1 MIMEKLDH
9 GSLYKFLHEEKNSLN
24 WGFRYRVA
32 MNVAEG
38 MAFLHSFEP
47 KILHQDLKR

>member
-1 MIMEKLDH
+1 MVMEKLDK
-9 GSLYKFLHEEKNSLN
+9 GSLYKFLHDEKNTITWGLKLRIALN
-24 WGFRYRVA
+24 I
-32 MNVAEG
+32 AEG